1 MKKSNILEK
10 LGNLENLERL
20 FEPELDQLKKN
31 IIYCNDGQY
40 HVFDQYTINKQS
52 TDTYLTYKQHQD
64 PKSFSALRF
73 ALSWCI
79 ADKYG
84 KLDLAADILNLDQ
97 QRCTILNNVKVRQK
111 LAKKIQDPVRKEI
124 VELKI
129 ANKKHGLVQ
138 VENQLTKCVNL
149 AKYWQIKGFNC
160 DETAR
165 TRCITTQR

>member
-1 MKKSNILEK
+1 MKKSNNLDK
-10 LGNLENLERL
+10 LQKLV
-20 FEPELDQLKKN
+20 EPEMDLLKQN
-31 IIYCNDGQY
+31 IIYCDDGKY
-40 HVFDQYTINKQS
+40 HVFTQYTIDKQLN
-52 TDTYLTYKQHQD
+52 DTYLTCKQHQD
-64 PKSFSALRF
+64 PKTFSALRF
-73 ALSWCI
+73 AMSWCI

-84 KLDLAADILNLDQ
+84 KLDLATAIVTLDQ
-97 QRCTILNNVKVRQK
+97 QRYTILNNVKVRQH

-138 VENQLTKCVNL
+138 IENQLTKCVNL

-165 TRCITTQR
+165 TRHSQTTR